1 LISLLIAFIFL
12 YNLHTTQIFFENTKI
27 FGAVITTVI
36 IYFIMRLGVATTVHS
51 FIKNQNLG
59 LNMYYIFIG
68 VLALCVLD
76 FVKILISLKINKN
89 LYYIKPDKY
98 KYILIYSYTLVVI
111 LSALILLNFN
121 LNVYSYI
128 ISLECLYTVVTLII
142 LFSVWVYSNLVIY
155 NIVWLSFVCT

>member
-1 LISLLIAFIFL
+1 
-12 YNLHTTQIFFENTKI
+12 
-27 FGAVITTVI
+27 
-36 IYFIMRLGVATTVHS
+36 MRLGVATTVHS